1 MSSEDARLHTPRIFL
16 DSKSAR
22 AGGSAYTGA
31 IGNAADYD
39 ERKLHWK
46 ILETYVESKILSMA
60 QPLPRPYRS
69 HLDCSPPVE

>member
-1 MSSEDARLHTPRIFL
+1 MSSEDARLHPPRIFL

-39 ERKLHWK
+39 ERK
-46 ILETYVESKILSMA
+46 IALEDSRDLRGVENFEHGAAAPKA
-60 QPLPRPYRS
+60 VPK
-69 HLDCSPPVE
+69 PP

>member
-1 MSSEDARLHTPRIFL
+1 MSSEDARLHPPRIFL

-46 ILETYVESKILSMA
+46 ILETYVESKIFEHGA
-60 QPLPRPYRS
+60 AAPKAVPK
-69 HLDCSPPVE
+69 PP